1 VGLQGG
7 PDPGTAG
14 FESWYREESVRLVR
28 VLTLALA
35 EPDLA
40 KDSADEAFARAYE
53 RWPRVSAMESPTGWA
68 YKVALNYGR
77 RRLLRRR
84 VERALL
90 VRHTRDRSAR
100 VAPSG
105 RPDMDLWSIVSS
117 LPPRQRTAIVL
128 RYLGDFPERQV
139 AQLMGISAGAASASL
154 SAARRRLAEL
164 LDNDTRE
171 SRSAPEDDPC
181 MSKQER

>member
-7 PDPGTAG
+7 PYPGTTG
-14 FESWYREESVRLVR
+14 FESWYRQESVRLVR

-77 RRLLRRR
+77 RRVLRRR
-84 VERALL
+84 FERALL
-90 VRHTRDRSAR
+90 VRHTRDRSAEDTS
-100 VAPSG
+100 SG
-105 RPDMDLWSIVSS
+105 RPDMDLWNIVSS

-128 RYLGDFPERQV
+128 RYLGDFSELQV
-139 AQLMGISAGAASASL
+139 AQLMGISTGAASSSL
-154 SAARRRLAEL
+154 SAARARLAEL
-164 LDNDTRE
+164 LNNDTPG
-171 SRSAPEDDPC
+171 SRAAPKDDSW
-181 MSKQER
+181 MSKQET